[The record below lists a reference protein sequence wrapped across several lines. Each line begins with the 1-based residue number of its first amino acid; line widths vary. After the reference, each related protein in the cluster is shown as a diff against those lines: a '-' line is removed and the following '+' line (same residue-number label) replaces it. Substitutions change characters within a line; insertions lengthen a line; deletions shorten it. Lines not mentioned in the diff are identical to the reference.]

1 MIPVPVVATPKV
13 AALVLAGGQSRR
25 MGRDKALEELAGRTL
40 LSRGLDRLRP
50 QADALAV
57 SGGRRPGRLCI
68 DGLPVLPDGD
78 GDGPLAGVL
87 AGLDWAAA
95 LGARVLLTS
104 PVDTPF
110 LPDDLAARLVPVA
123 PAYAAGPDRPHP
135 LLAAWP
141 ILSGPALRTWLRREE
156 GSRAVMAFCERIGAV
171 PVRWESEAPFR
182 NLNTPDD
189 LLAAEAS
196 IKGGR

>member
-1 MIPVPVVATPKV
+1 MIAAPVV

-25 MGRDKALEELAGRTL
+25 MGTDKAAAELGGRSL
-40 LSRGLDRLRP
+40 LSRALDRLRP
-50 QADALAV
+50 QADACAV
-57 SGGRRPGRLCI
+57 SGGRHPGRLRV
-68 DGLPVLPDGD
+68 DGAPVLPDGD

-95 LGARVLLTS
+95 LGARVLLTA

-110 LPDDLAARLVPVA
+110 LPNDLGARLAPLA
-123 PAYAAGPDRPHP
+123 PAYAAGPDRDHP
-135 LLAAWP
+135 LLAVWP
-141 ILSGPALRTWLRREE
+141 VATGAALRAWLRRDG
-156 GSRAVMAFCERIGAV
+156 GSRAVMAFCAEIGAQ

-189 LLAAEAS
+189 LRAAEAS
-196 IKGGR
+196 LRKGG